1 MSGGPGKTC
10 QAHHDHHCSNNRPL
24 ALAAHSR
31 TLNDFGSLEYPY
43 RADRTE
49 HNPDYRSHPHGRL
62 HSRHKDRN
70 NFVASPAD
78 GSSWRVTRQ
87 PKTFVFDPPR
97 GNLRQQGRPQNRLR
111 SGPVRVLIPI
121 VVVDELDALKRG
133 SSSRTRWRAGY
144 SVVVIDRVTVDPPRA
159 GILNPQHS
167 MPPPVAR

>member
-49 HNPDYRSHPHGRL
+49 HNPDYRSHPHGWL

-70 NFVASPAD
+70 DFVASPAD
-78 GSSWRVTRQ
+78 GSSWRVIHLLT
-87 PKTFVFDPPR
+87 
-97 GNLRQQGRPQNRLR
+97 LRSVGPSIWIADGLRINDGQGR
-111 SGPVRVLIPI
+111 
-121 VVVDELDALKRG
+121 E
-133 SSSRTRWRAGY
+133 
-144 SVVVIDRVTVDPPRA
+144 
-159 GILNPQHS
+159 
-167 MPPPVAR
+167 

>member
-49 HNPDYRSHPHGRL
+49 HNPDYRSHPHGWL

-70 NFVASPAD
+70 DFVASPAD
-78 GSSWRVTRQ
+78 GSSRRVNHLLTYGWPTDMDCRWTEDRQ
-87 PKTFVFDPPR
+87 WA
-97 GNLRQQGRPQNRLR
+97 RP
-111 SGPVRVLIPI
+111 
-121 VVVDELDALKRG
+121 
-133 SSSRTRWRAGY
+133 
-144 SVVVIDRVTVDPPRA
+144 
-159 GILNPQHS
+159 
-167 MPPPVAR
+167 